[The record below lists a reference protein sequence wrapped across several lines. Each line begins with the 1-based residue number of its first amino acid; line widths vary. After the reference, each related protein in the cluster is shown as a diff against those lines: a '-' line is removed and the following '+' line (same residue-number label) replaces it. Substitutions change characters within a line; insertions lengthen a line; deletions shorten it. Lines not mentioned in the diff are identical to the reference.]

1 MDSALKQMI
10 AIGLICALIG
20 GIVGGLA
27 VSLIDGEEYG
37 EAELLEIKE
46 KDQYGRVYMTI
57 AATKSGYV
65 DIYHH
70 NWMDVE
76 HIDTIEVRK
85 GVSSYPT
92 SAPDYCTLEK
102 TILVWHP

>member
-46 KDQYGRVYMTI
+46 KDQYGRVYMEI
-57 AATKSGYV
+57 AATNNGYV
-65 DIYHH
+65 DIYYHG
-70 NWMDVE
+70 MDVE
-76 HIDTIEVRK
+76 YIDTVEVRK
-85 GVSSYPT
+85 GVISYPT
-92 SAPDYCTLEK
+92 SAPDYCTLERM
-102 TILVWHP
+102 ILVWHP